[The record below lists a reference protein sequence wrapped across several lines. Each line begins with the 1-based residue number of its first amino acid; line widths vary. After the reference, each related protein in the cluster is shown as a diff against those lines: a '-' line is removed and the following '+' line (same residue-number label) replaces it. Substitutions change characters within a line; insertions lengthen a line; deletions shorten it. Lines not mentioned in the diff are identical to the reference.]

1 MTPTMVTPES
11 QVFADRACEAVAV
24 QAGGGPATAVA
35 VMVTSLEGVKP
46 LTAAAL
52 VEQAKIFRA
61 TYRKTQTG
69 GMQKKTRR

>member
-1 MTPTMVTPES
+1 MERHATSVT
-11 QVFADRACEAVAV
+11 
-24 QAGGGPATAVA
+24 AGGRDAPK
-35 VMVTSLEGVKP
+35 VTLH
-46 LTAAAL
+46 AL